1 MTDSPRQPRT
11 DHRPSSGSGS
21 GSAFQRV
28 AVTAAAACV
37 LTGSIIALGSAGVLA
52 GPTRPASA
60 EAAVTAPAVS
70 APTQA
75 PKIVYSEADLAA
87 FASSPYADD
96 AVNLAV
102 VWSVDTEAAQG
113 KAGSKLRTGQPLP
126 FGPDEAATAP
136 YSEEQQLAAF
146 FLARADYED
155 ALGLATVWGSTELF
169 AAKARVGGLLLAH
182 EPVPATP
189 AAYTEEQ
196 DIAAFGL
203 GGYSDADAVRIAA
216 LWQSDT
222 RTAKARAGAMLLAG
236 EILPL

>member
-1 MTDSPRQPRT
+1 MTDSPRQPTT

-28 AVTAAAACV
+28 AVTAAAACL
-37 LTGSIIALGSAGVLA
+37 LTGSIVALGSAGVLA
-52 GPTRPASA
+52 GPSGSASA
-60 EAAVTAPAVS
+60 EAAVTAPAVA
-70 APTQA
+70 APTPA

-102 VWSVDTEAAQG
+102 VWGVDTEAAQG
-113 KAGSKLRTGQPLP
+113 KAGSKLRTGAPLP
-126 FGPDEAATAP
+126 FAPDEAATAP
-136 YSEEQQLAAF
+136 YSDEQQLSAF
-146 FLARADYED
+146 YFGGADYED

-169 AAKARVGGLLLAH
+169 AAKARVGALLLAH
-182 EPVPATP
+182 EPVPAAP
-189 AAYTEEQ
+189 ASFTEEQ

-203 GGYSDADAVRIAA
+203 VGYTDADAVRIAA

>member
-1 MTDSPRQPRT
+1 MTDSPRQPIT
-11 DHRPSSGSGS
+11 DRRPSSGTGT

-28 AVTAAAACV
+28 AVTAAAACL

-60 EAAVTAPAVS
+60 EAAVTAPTAT
-70 APTQA
+70 APTEA

-113 KAGSKLRTGQPLP
+113 KAGAKLRTGQPLP

-136 YSEEQQLAAF
+136 YSDEQQLAAF

-189 AAYTEEQ
+189 SAYTEEQ